1 MRPIGEPL
9 TVDNEPEL
17 MEYLQDI
24 LQRSKVSP
32 LEPIRTAPKNR
43 PILVY
48 CPSHNLE
55 AYADFFAVARWVDCD
70 YDGREGWFD
79 NFDMLNPTHWMEL
92 PEKPH
97 GNS

>member
-1 MRPIGEPL
+1 MRTIGPPL
-9 TVDNEPEL
+9 EL
-17 MEYLQDI
+17 EDEDALQEM
-24 LQRSKVSP
+24 LQSIVRRAKETQ
-32 LEPIRTAPKNR
+32 LEPIKTAPKDR
-43 PILVY
+43 PVLVF

-92 PEKPH
+92 PEKPR
-97 GNS
+97 GNP